1 MYQEKEITKKV
12 YNNVMDSIKL
22 QNRMDTKYMNSG
34 NGKTSDCYRLFLNL
48 RDKINL
54 KSSDKSV
61 ALSNLSIYYT
71 WKKI

>member
-1 MYQEKEITKKV
+1 
-12 YNNVMDSIKL
+12 
-22 QNRMDTKYMNSG
+22 MNSG

-61 ALSNLSIYYT
+61 ALSNFRIYYA
-71 WKKI
+71 

>member
-1 MYQEKEITKKV
+1 
-12 YNNVMDSIKL
+12 MDSIKL
-22 QNRMDTKYMNSG
+22 QNRMDTIYMNSG

-61 ALSNLSIYYT
+61 ALSNLSIYYA
-71 WKKI
+71 